1 MRLVEELQS
10 WFDWDETT
18 EEKVINAGGLLP
30 AVSRSPAVIGS
41 RQASAISETVVGSGR
56 LTDIVSAQ
64 DGAFFRSVARGIEPG
79 TARDADVVTFTPVW
93 TATPTVRFVPGGL
106 SFNTSLT
113 GDQTLDLVALN
124 LSGSGFTAQLKIK
137 ELTGAITN
145 HVDNVVSTPS
155 VPSGLDHSINKTQ
168 TAEAHDDKY
177 TFQYD
182 VSFSSPPGEP
192 APVSIGFYT
201 NDGAG
206 WVQRATQVHIGD
218 SGDPDLLNETKT
230 VTVDGL
236 GLNDD
241 FGLED
246 ETGGSTGT
254 LTFDQVSYGTAA
266 APVTET
272 ATPTGASS
280 IDYLVIG
287 G

>member
-1 MRLVEELQS
+1 
-10 WFDWDETT
+10 
-18 EEKVINAGGLLP
+18 
-30 AVSRSPAVIGS
+30 
-41 RQASAISETVVGSGR
+41 
-56 LTDIVSAQ
+56 
-64 DGAFFRSVARGIEPG
+64 
-79 TARDADVVTFTPVW
+79 
-93 TATPTVRFVPGGL
+93 
-106 SFNTSLT
+106 
-113 GDQTLDLVALN
+113 TLDFSALN

-177 TFQYD
+177 KFQYD
-182 VSFSSPPGEP
+182 VSFTNPPGEP
-192 APVSIGFYT
+192 DTVQVGFYT

-206 WVQRATQVHIGD
+206 WVQRATANHVGD
-218 SGDPDLLNETKT
+218 SGDPDLLNLTKT

-241 FGLED
+241 FGLEK
-246 ETGGSTGT
+246 EVGPGT

-266 APVTET
+266 APTTET
-272 ATPTGASS
+272 ATPAGASS